1 MITLSCSGSQTDVSR
16 GDTLPRRGR
25 ERETVREE
33 EEEEEEVKFYPGT
46 PATHTHTHH
55 RPRAKST
62 EENKERQ
69 QLIVEGGVD
78 ACERVSAGCFLTV

>member
-1 MITLSCSGSQTDVSR
+1 MTLCPEVA
-16 GDTLPRRGR
+16 

-33 EEEEEEVKFYPGT
+33 EEEVKVYPGRMLSSLS
-46 PATHTHTHH
+46 PSPPQ
-55 RPRAKST
+55 PRGKST

>member
-1 MITLSCSGSQTDVSR
+1 MTLCPEVA
-16 GDTLPRRGR
+16 

-33 EEEEEEVKFYPGT
+33 EEEVKVYQGRVLSSLP
-46 PATHTHTHH
+46 PSPSPPQ
-55 RPRAKST
+55 PRGKST

>member
-1 MITLSCSGSQTDVSR
+1 MIILSCSGSQTDVSR
-16 GDTLPRRGR
+16 GDTLPRSGR
-25 ERETVREE
+25 ERDSQRGGGGGEGLSRQGV
-33 EEEEEEVKFYPGT
+33 VIAAPL
-46 PATHTHTHH
+46 PPQ
-55 RPRAKST
+55 PRGKST

>member
-1 MITLSCSGSQTDVSR
+1 MILLSCSGSQTDVSR

-25 ERETVREE
+25 E
-33 EEEEEEVKFYPGT
+33 EEEEEVKPPLPPP
-46 PATHTHTHH
+46 PA
-55 RPRAKST
+55 AAQSKST